1 MTDKL
6 VLLDAGEQA
15 LNNASAGG
23 ILIKPVS
30 FRMGDSDLY
39 ATSTQHTD
47 IVGSFVTG
55 GTIHHVETLSA
66 RVCRFVLT
74 IDTRLLAEPTAVKEV
89 VVFFEGN
96 VAFGRAVFALPFIL
110 NPNEPTRLSVV
121 LSTSRAD
128 LTTINVSVG
137 EHESIPSTAF
147 LYRLPS
153 PANSDFAAISVL
165 NGKRNPDGTSSPVI
179 ATRYGAGSFQWG
191 FTDHNR
197 VFNGKPSS
205 ATSTTFKI
213 SSPLAW
219 AADEQVIV
227 HVVAGSGEGQTRRYR
242 WNAGASEFRDPDAQ
256 ALPNLQ
262 NATIAIWKL
271 ITSSTGTGSG
281 GPGGGDGGSLVIP
294 PTVEIPQDWVLTPGA
309 DGTLVW
315 QPPKAA
321 SRIISTLY
329 TGPSKLD
336 VNALNFMGSGDV
348 ARYSTGDL
356 VAENANYIYPALGLT
371 TQHRSAFQLSA
382 SELEFAENIPSNVPI
397 DLRVFTKSPST
408 GTRAVFTTLEFTGD
422 SQTIEYDLGQAVE
435 SASHIFAFVSSTLQP
450 ITTYSIDR
458 TTNKLRMIAPV
469 EAGLDIEF
477 KLLSYIQETGYSTR
491 IVTKT
496 YSIQGE
502 TYYLKLP
509 TSPQSIEQV
518 FVSQSGAHIHQ
529 KNFTLIDDALVF
541 TASLEQ
547 DVEVE
552 VMVFENIQS
561 QGSEQTGLKG
571 IVIDGYVSHKN
582 LVLLRHDAPPV
593 ELPIPAPKIAVGDGL
608 TIDNSTGTAMISLNE
623 DAFPSLRNFRSWSVE
638 QSTKVASV
646 AATQTVTLT
655 PSHASIYQVVAD
667 FSAKLGPGYQS
678 AEGTENIEFVIGIR
692 SAQSKE
698 PDFGR
703 QIRGTGTAGVISN
716 NAKGGTAFANASM
729 TQLFKIDPENH
740 TADTIDIVAKMRVN
754 NANTAQF
761 GVLLSINLSIIEI
774 PI

>member
-23 ILIKPVS
+23 ILIKPAS

-47 IVGSFVTG
+47 IVGNFICG

-74 IDTRLLAEPTAVKEV
+74 IDTRLLTEPTEVKEV

-96 VAFGRAVFALPFIL
+96 VAFGRAVFAEAYIL

-121 LSTSRAD
+121 LATSRAD

-137 EHESIPSTAF
+137 EYESIPSTAF

-153 PANSDFAAISVL
+153 PAQTDFAAISVL

-197 VFNGKPSS
+197 VFNGKPTS

-213 SSPLAW
+213 SSSLQW

-242 WNAGASEFRDPDAQ
+242 WNAGAQEFRDPDAQ
-256 ALPNLQ
+256 ALPNLA
-262 NATIAIWKL
+262 NSTIGIWKL
-271 ITSSTGTGSG
+271 ITSTTSGSG
-281 GPGGGDGGSLVIP
+281 GPGDGNLVIP
-294 PTVEIPQDWVLTPGA
+294 PTTEIPQDWVLTPGS

-336 VNALNFMGSGDV
+336 VNALNFMGTGDI
-348 ARYSTGDL
+348 ARYTTGEL
-356 VAENANYIYPALGLT
+356 VAENANYIYPAVGLT

-382 SELEFAENIPSNVPI
+382 SELEFAENIPSSVPI

-408 GTRAVFTTLEFTGD
+408 GTRAVFTTLEFVGD
-422 SQTIEYDLGQAVE
+422 GLQVEYDLGQTVE
-435 SASHIFAFVSSTLQP
+435 SNSHVFCFVQSTLQP
-450 ITTYSIDR
+450 ITTYSIDQ
-458 TTNKLRMIAPV
+458 TTNKLRMVAPV

-502 TYYLKLP
+502 TYFLKLP

-518 FVSQSGAHIHQ
+518 FVSQSGAHIHE
-529 KNFTLIDDALVF
+529 KNFSLIDDALVF
-541 TASLEQ
+541 TATLEP

-561 QGSEQTGLKG
+561 QGSEQTGLNG

-582 LVLLRHDAPPV
+582 LTLLRHNAPPV

-623 DAFPSLRNFRSWSVE
+623 DAFPSLRKSRSWSVE
-638 QSTKVASV
+638 QSFKVASG
-646 AATQTVTLT
+646 AAAQTITLT
-655 PSHASIYQVVAD
+655 QGQASMYVVHVD
-667 FSAKLGPGYQS
+667 FIAKLGPGYQS
-678 AEGTENIEFVIGIR
+678 AEGTENIEFVVGVR
-692 SAQSKE
+692 STQSAE

-703 QIRGTGTAGVISN
+703 QIRGTGTAGVIAN
-716 NAKGGTAFANASM
+716 NAKGGTAYANASF
-729 TQLFKIDPENH
+729 TQIFKIDPANH
-740 TADTIDIVAKMRVN
+740 SAEAIDLVAKMRVN

-761 GVLLSINLSIIEI
+761 GVLLSINLNIIEI

>member
-23 ILIKPVS
+23 ILIKPAS
-30 FRMGDSDLY
+30 FRMGDSDMY
-39 ATSTQHTD
+39 AASTQHTD
-47 IVGSFVTG
+47 IVGNFVCG

-74 IDTRLLAEPTAVKEV
+74 IDTRLLTERKEVKEV

-96 VAFGRAVFALPFIL
+96 VAFGRAVFAEPYFLE
-110 NPNEPTRLSVV
+110 PNEPVRLSVV
-121 LSTSRAD
+121 LATSRAD
-128 LTTINVSVG
+128 LTTINVGVG
-137 EHESIPSTAF
+137 EHEAIPSTAF

-153 PANSDFAAISVL
+153 PAGTDFNAISVL
-165 NGKRNPDGTSSPVI
+165 NGKRNPDGTSSPVL

-197 VFNGKPSS
+197 VFNGKPTS

-213 SSPLAW
+213 SSSLAW

-242 WNAGASEFRDPDAQ
+242 WNAGAQEFRDPDAQ
-256 ALPNLQ
+256 ALPNLA
-262 NATIAIWKL
+262 NSTIGIWKL

-281 GPGGGDGGSLVIP
+281 PGGGDGNLTIP
-294 PTVEIPQDWVLTPGA
+294 PTTEIPQDWVLTPGS

-336 VNALNFMGSGDV
+336 VHALNFMGTGDI
-348 ARYSTGDL
+348 ARYSTGEL
-356 VAENANYIYPALGLT
+356 VPENANYIYPAVGLT
-371 TQHRSAFQLSA
+371 TQHRSAFQLAA
-382 SELEFAENIPSNVPI
+382 SELEFAENIPSSVPI

-435 SASHIFAFVSSTLQP
+435 SASHIFAFVQSTLQP
-450 ITTYSIDR
+450 ITTYSIDQ

-477 KLLSYIQETGYSTR
+477 KLLSYVQETGYSTR
-491 IVTKT
+491 VVTKT
-496 YSIQGE
+496 YSVQGE

-529 KNFTLIDDALVF
+529 KNFVLIDDALVF
-541 TASLEQ
+541 TATLEP

-561 QGSEQTGLKG
+561 QGSEQTGLNG

-582 LVLLRHDAPPV
+582 LTLLRHNAPPV

-638 QSTKVASV
+638 QSAKTASV

-655 PSHASIYQVVAD
+655 PSHAAIYQVVAD

-678 AEGTENIEFVIGIR
+678 SEGTENIEFVIGIR

-716 NAKGGTAFANASM
+716 NAKGNTAFSNASM
-729 TQLFKIDPENH
+729 TQLFKIDPANH

-754 NANTAQF
+754 NANTTQF

>member
-23 ILIKPVS
+23 ILIKPAS
-30 FRMGDSDLY
+30 FRMGDSDMY
-39 ATSTQHTD
+39 AASTQHTD
-47 IVGSFVTG
+47 IVGNFICG

-74 IDTRLLAEPTAVKEV
+74 IDTRLLTERKEVKEV
-89 VVFFEGN
+89 VVFFEGSI
-96 VAFGRAVFALPFIL
+96 AFGRAVFDQPYFLE
-110 NPNEPTRLSVV
+110 PNEPVRLSVI
-121 LSTSRAD
+121 LATSRAD
-128 LTTINVSVG
+128 LTTINVGVG
-137 EHESIPSTAF
+137 EHEAIPSTAF

-153 PANSDFAAISVL
+153 PAGTDFNAITVL

-197 VFNGKPSS
+197 VFNGKPTS

-213 SSPLAW
+213 SSSLAW

-242 WNAGASEFRDPDAQ
+242 WNAGAQEFRDPDAQ
-256 ALPNLQ
+256 ALPNLA

-281 GPGGGDGGSLVIP
+281 GPGGDGNLTIP
-294 PTVEIPQDWVLTPGA
+294 PTTEIPQDWVLTPGS

-336 VNALNFMGSGDV
+336 VHALNFMGTGDL
-348 ARYSTGDL
+348 ARYSTGEL
-356 VAENANYIYPALGLT
+356 VPENANYIYPAVGLT

-382 SELEFAENIPSNVPI
+382 SELEFAENIPSSVPI

-422 SQTIEYDLGQAVE
+422 SQTVEYDLGQAVE
-435 SASHIFAFVSSTLQP
+435 SASHVFCFVQSTLQP
-450 ITTYSIDR
+450 ITTYSIDQ
-458 TTNKLRMIAPV
+458 TTNKLRMIGPV

-491 IVTKT
+491 VVTKT
-496 YSIQGE
+496 YSVQGE

-541 TASLEQ
+541 TATLEP

-561 QGSEQTGLKG
+561 QGSEQTGLNG

-582 LVLLRHDAPPV
+582 LTLLRHGAPPV

-638 QSTKVASV
+638 QSAKVASV

-716 NAKGGTAFANASM
+716 NAKGNTAFSNASM
-729 TQLFKIDPENH
+729 TQLFKIDPANH
-740 TADTIDIVAKMRVN
+740 TAETIDIVAKMRVN

>member
-23 ILIKPVS
+23 ILIKPAS

-39 ATSTQHTD
+39 AASTQHTD
-47 IVGSFVTG
+47 IVGNFVCG

-74 IDTRLLAEPTAVKEV
+74 IDTRLLTERKEVKEV
-89 VVFFEGN
+89 VVFFEGSI
-96 VAFGRAVFALPFIL
+96 AFGRAVFAVPYFLE
-110 NPNEPTRLSVV
+110 PNEPVRLSVV
-121 LSTSRAD
+121 LATSRAD
-128 LTTINVSVG
+128 LTTINVGVG
-137 EHESIPSTAF
+137 EHEAIPSTAF

-153 PANSDFAAISVL
+153 PAQTDFNAIVAL

-197 VFNGKPSS
+197 VFNGKPTS

-213 SSPLAW
+213 SSSLSW

-242 WNAGASEFRDPDAQ
+242 WNAGAQEFRDPDAQ
-256 ALPNLQ
+256 ALPNLA
-262 NATIAIWKL
+262 NATIGIWKL
-271 ITSSTGTGSG
+271 ITTTTGTGSG
-281 GPGGGDGGSLVIP
+281 PGPGDGNLTIP
-294 PTVEIPQDWVLTPGA
+294 PTTEIPQDWVLTPGS

-336 VNALNFMGSGDV
+336 VHALNFMGTGDI
-348 ARYSTGDL
+348 ARYTTGEL
-356 VAENANYIYPALGLT
+356 VPENANYIYPAVGLT
-371 TQHRSAFQLSA
+371 TQHRSAFQLAA
-382 SELEFAENIPSNVPI
+382 SELEFAENIPSSVPI

-422 SQTIEYDLGQAVE
+422 SLTVEYDLGQAVE
-435 SASHIFAFVSSTLQP
+435 SASHIFAFVQSTLQP
-450 ITTYSIDR
+450 ITTYSIDQ

-477 KLLSYIQETGYSTR
+477 KLLSYIQETGYSSR

-496 YSIQGE
+496 YSVQGE

-541 TASLEQ
+541 TATLEP

-561 QGSEQTGLKG
+561 QGSEQTGLNG

-582 LVLLRHDAPPV
+582 LTLLRHGAPPV

-638 QSTKVASV
+638 QSSKVASV

-716 NAKGGTAFANASM
+716 NAKGNTAFSNASM
-729 TQLFKIDPENH
+729 TQLFKIDPANH
-740 TADTIDIVAKMRVN
+740 TAETIDIVAKMRVN

>member
-23 ILIKPVS
+23 ILIKPAS

-47 IVGSFVTG
+47 IVGGFVCG

-74 IDTRLLAEPTAVKEV
+74 IDTRLLTAPTEVKEV
-89 VVFFEGN
+89 VVFFEGSI
-96 VAFGRAVFALPFIL
+96 AFGRAVFAEAYVL

-121 LSTSRAD
+121 LATSRAD

-137 EHESIPSTAF
+137 EHESIPATAF
-147 LYRLPS
+147 LYRLPP
-153 PANSDFAAISVL
+153 PAGTDFNAISVL

-197 VFNGKPSS
+197 VFNGKPTS

-213 SSPLAW
+213 SSSLNW

-242 WNAGASEFRDPDAQ
+242 WNAGAQEFRDPDAQ
-256 ALPNLQ
+256 ALPNLA
-262 NATIAIWKL
+262 NSTIGIWKL
-271 ITSSTGTGSG
+271 ITSTTSAGS
-281 GPGGGDGGSLVIP
+281 GPGGGGDGTLVIP
-294 PTVEIPQDWVLTPGA
+294 PTTEIPQDWVLTPGS

-336 VNALNFMGSGDV
+336 VNALNFMGTGDI
-348 ARYSTGDL
+348 ARYTTGDK
-356 VAENANYIYPALGLT
+356 VAENANYIYPAVGLT

-382 SELEFAENIPSNVPI
+382 SEVEFAENIPSNVSV

-422 SQTIEYDLGQAVE
+422 GLTVEYDLGQEVE
-435 SASHIFAFVSSTLQP
+435 SASHVFAFVQSTLQP
-450 ITTYSIDR
+450 ITTFSIDR
-458 TTNKLRMIAPV
+458 TTNKLRMIGPV
-469 EAGLDIEF
+469 DFGLDIEF
-477 KLLSYIQETGYSTR
+477 KLLSYVQETGYSTR
-491 IVTKT
+491 IVTKSYT
-496 YSIQGE
+496 TSGE
-502 TYYLKLP
+502 TFYLKLP

-529 KNFTLIDDALVF
+529 KNFTLINDALVF
-541 TASLEQ
+541 TSTLEP

-561 QGSEQTGLKG
+561 QGSEQTGLNG

-582 LVLLRHDAPPV
+582 LVLLRHGAPPV

-608 TIDNSTGTAMISLNE
+608 TIDNATGTAMISLNA
-623 DAFPSLRNFRSWSVE
+623 DAFPALRNFRSWSME
-638 QSTKVASV
+638 QTFKVASG
-646 AATQTVTLT
+646 AATQTITLT
-655 PSHASIYQVVAD
+655 PSQASIYQVVVD

-678 AEGTENIEFVIGIR
+678 AEGTETIEFVIGVR

-703 QIRGTGTAGVISN
+703 QIRGTGIAGVIAN
-716 NAKGGTAFANASM
+716 NTKGGTAYANASM
-729 TQLFKIDPENH
+729 TQLFKIDPANH
-740 TADTIDIVAKMRVN
+740 SAETIDIVAKMRVN

-761 GVLLSINLSIIEI
+761 GVLLSINLNIIEI